1 MGPFTIRYPRGQGV
15 MPKWRV
21 PMKAIKIGK
30 GRVIREGEELA
41 ILTIGHI
48 GNYAIEACM
57 QLEKE
62 GIYPAH
68 YDMRFVKP
76 IDEELL
82 HQVFGKF
89 NKIITVEDGCIMGG
103 MGSAVLEFMADNG
116 YYAEVKRLGIPD
128 KYIEQ
133 GSQLELHTE
142 CGYHPEGIVN
152 TVKELIGVKKGLMV
166 G

>member
-1 MGPFTIRYPRGQGV
+1 
-15 MPKWRV
+15 
-21 PMKAIKIGK
+21 MKAIEIGK
-30 GRVIREGEELA
+30 GRVIGEGEDLA

-48 GNYAIEACM
+48 GNYAVEACK
-57 QLEKE
+57 QLGKK

-82 HQVFGKF
+82 HKIFSKF

-152 TVKELIGVKKGLMV
+152 AVKELVGVKKGLMV